1 MPRDTDT
8 QSLPILTV
16 TADGTPVIPILTEA
30 IDAHLAKTSNSLQ
43 LSEEQYQKMADILL
57 PQIETALFDAIESA
71 LFADW
76 KAAMQHVRG
85 ELPELIR
92 NALKEVSLPH

>member
-8 QSLPILTV
+8 QSLPILTE

-30 IDAHLAKTSNSLQ
+30 IHDHLANTANAVQ
-43 LSEEQYQKMADILL
+43 LSEEQYQKMAEILL

-85 ELPELIR
+85 ELPALIR
-92 NALKEVSLPH
+92 DALQEVSQPH